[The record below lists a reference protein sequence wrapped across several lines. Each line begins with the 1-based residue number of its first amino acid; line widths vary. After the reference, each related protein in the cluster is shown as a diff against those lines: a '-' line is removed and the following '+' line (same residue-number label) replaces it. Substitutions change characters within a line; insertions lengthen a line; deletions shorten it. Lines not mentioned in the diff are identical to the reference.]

1 MYKVDL
7 PGTVCGHDPTP
18 PLLPPAGRDV
28 IAVEGLCKHYRLAS
42 GLRALFGARR
52 DQVLRAVD
60 GVSFTMQA
68 GEVLGLVGESGCGKS
83 TMGRL
88 LVGLEEPDAGHIAFG
103 GEDAGAL
110 RLKDRRAFHRRVQMI
125 FQDPYGS
132 LNPQHTIG
140 EIVARPLIYQGHSRG
155 PDMQARVV
163 AALEQAGL
171 SPVEQYLDI
180 FPHQISGGQ
189 RQRVCIARSIVLEPG
204 ILVADEPIS
213 MLDVSIKWGIIRL
226 LRGLVRERGIALLYI
241 THDLATV
248 SAICDRLA
256 IMYLGRIVEIGPTRE
271 VLEAPRHPYTAA
283 LVSAIP
289 SATPGRARPAPDIR
303 GAIPDAT
310 ALPPGCRF
318 APRCPRALPA
328 CAATDPALGPTA
340 HAAACINPLPTRAVA

>member
-1 MYKVDL
+1 MYNASRS
-7 PGTVCGHDPTP
+7 THY
-18 PLLPPAGRDV
+18 PAHEADERHSRCDADM
-28 IAVEGLCKHYRLAS
+28 IAVENLAKHYQLAS
-42 GLRALFGARR
+42 GLRAIFDARR

-60 GVSFTMQA
+60 GVSFTLQA

-88 LVGLEEPDAGHIAFG
+88 LVGLEEPGAGSVRFG
-103 GEDAGAL
+103 GTDAQAL
-110 RLKDRRAFHRRVQMI
+110 RRTDRRAFHRRVQMI

-140 EIVARPLIYQGHSRG
+140 EIVARPLIYQGVQRG
-155 PDMQARVV
+155 AAMQARVI

-171 SPVEQYLDI
+171 SPVEQYLHK

-189 RQRVCIARSIVLEPG
+189 RQRVCIARAIVLEPEV
-204 ILVADEPIS
+204 LVADEPIS

-226 LRGLVRERGIALLYI
+226 LRRLVRERGIALLYI

-248 SAICDRLA
+248 GAVCDRLA
-256 IMYLGRIVEIGPTRE
+256 IMYLGRIVEIGPTQQ
-271 VLEAPRHPYTAA
+271 VLTAPRHPYTAA

-289 SATPGRARPAPDIR
+289 NPEPGAKRAAPAIH
-303 GAIPDAT
+303 GAIPDAS

-318 APRCPRALPA
+318 APRCPRALRA
-328 CAATDPALGPTA
+328 CAASDPALSA
-340 HAAACINPLPTRAVA
+340 EAVHSAACINPLPAREEE

>member
-1 MYKVDL
+1 M
-7 PGTVCGHDPTP
+7 
-18 PLLPPAGRDV
+18 
-28 IAVEGLCKHYRLAS
+28 IEVEGLSKHYHLAS
-42 GLRALFGARR
+42 GLRAMFDARR

-60 GVSFTMQA
+60 GVSFSMAA

-83 TMGRL
+83 TLGRL
-88 LVGLEEPDAGHIAFG
+88 LVGLEDPGAGRIAFG
-103 GEDAGAL
+103 GADATAL
-110 RLKDRRAFHRRVQMI
+110 RRTDRRAFHRRVQMI

-132 LNPQHTIG
+132 LNPQHAIG
-140 EIVARPLIYQGHSRG
+140 EIVARPLVYQGHRRG
-155 PDMQARVV
+155 AEMQARVV

-171 SPVEQYLDI
+171 SPVEQYLEK
-180 FPHQISGGQ
+180 FPHQVSGGQ
-189 RQRVCIARSIVLEPG
+189 RQRVCIARTIVLEPD

-226 LRGLVRERGIALLYI
+226 LRRLVRECDISLLYI

-248 SAICDRLA
+248 GAVCDRLA

-271 VLEAPRHPYTAA
+271 VLATPRHPYTAA

-289 SATPGRARPAPDIR
+289 SATPGRMRPAPDIH

-328 CAATDPALGPTA
+328 CAKNDPALGPDA
-340 HAAACINPLPTRAVA
+340 HAAACINPLPARGAA